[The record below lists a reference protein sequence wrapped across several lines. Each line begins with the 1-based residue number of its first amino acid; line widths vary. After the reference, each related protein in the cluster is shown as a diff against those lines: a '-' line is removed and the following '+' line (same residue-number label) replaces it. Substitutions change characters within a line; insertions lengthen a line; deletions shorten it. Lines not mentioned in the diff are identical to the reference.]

1 MRHLEQFVAVHEITI
16 ALQQMEFRMACP
28 ILISSALLTSRQTKT
43 CGNCELPSMPAMDC
57 KIRVA
62 LDDAENDLKKLG

>member
-28 ILISSALLTSRQTKT
+28 ILISSALLTSRQTK
-43 CGNCELPSMPAMDC
+43 NCELPSMSAMDC